1 MMAAASCGPTAWLTA
16 CLISLSVSRLAIAA
30 SSYVSAGELLPVVWI
45 LQRLDAAGK
54 LRLTDAVEAAT
65 L

>member
-1 MMAAASCGPTAWLTA
+1 
-16 CLISLSVSRLAIAA
+16 
-30 SSYVSAGELLPVVWI
+30 VSAGELLPVVWI